1 MLKQI
6 EKDMM
11 EALKNK
17 NKEKAGALRLL
28 ISKCKNKAIEVGH
41 ELSDSEVI
49 KVLQTAA
56 KQHKESIRMYKE
68 GNRDDL
74 VEAEMNELQFVE
86 SYLPSMMNEEE
97 VRSLVENIISEV
109 EECAWKTLKN
119 GQTFRRFNLC
129 LEKKLAQK

>member
-74 VEAEMNELQFVE
+74 VEAYKMEGRIVTND
-86 SYLPSMMNEEE
+86 
-97 VRSLVENIISEV
+97 ISIPLNRMDIFF
-109 EECAWKTLKN
+109 KTAEKEIKKIY
-119 GQTFRRFNLC
+119 TFSI
-129 LEKKLAQK
+129 